1 MTLLAVGLSHRTAPV
16 RLLEKAAVPAG
27 EVGKVLD
34 ELLSADLAAQAAT
47 AELQAGHVDVGTVL
61 GTAAVGTAVASRAV
75 SGAAGSEAP
84 VAEAVVLSTCN
95 RVEVY
100 ADVSA
105 FHAGVA
111 EITNV
116 LARVSGLPH
125 DELTPH
131 LYVHHDARAV
141 AHLYT
146 VVCGLDS
153 MLVGE
158 AQILGQ
164 VRAAFRTADEAGSV
178 GRVLSAL
185 FRSALRLGKRV
196 RTETGIDAAGA
207 SLVSVGVRLAAGP
220 LGSLQ
225 GRPALLVGAG
235 STGALA
241 GGVLRRAGVGPLVV
255 ANRGGERAERL
266 AASLGG
272 RATGLRRL
280 ADELAV
286 ADVVVCCTGAAGLM
300 LRADAVAA
308 AVRKRAGR
316 PLFLLDLALPHDID
330 PAVRALPGVT
340 LLDLDGLR
348 DALEGQD
355 AAADVEAVRLLVASE
370 VRTFLAA
377 QRAQRVAP
385 TVVALRARAAEVVA
399 YELDRLSAR
408 MPGLDPAARAEVG
421 MTVSRVVDKLLHA
434 PTVRVKQLAGGPGG
448 DSYAAALR
456 ELFELDP
463 STAAAVSSLD
473 VDELA

>member
-1 MTLLAVGLSHRTAPV
+1 M
-16 RLLEKAAVPAG
+16 
-27 EVGKVLD
+27 
-34 ELLSADLAAQAAT
+34 
-47 AELQAGHVDVGTVL
+47 
-61 GTAAVGTAVASRAV
+61 
-75 SGAAGSEAP
+75 
-84 VAEAVVLSTCN
+84 
-95 RVEVY
+95 
-100 ADVSA
+100 
-105 FHAGVA
+105 
-111 EITNV
+111 
-116 LARVSGLPH
+116 
-125 DELTPH
+125 
-131 LYVHHDARAV
+131 
-141 AHLYT
+141 
-146 VVCGLDS
+146 
-153 MLVGE
+153 
-158 AQILGQ
+158 
-164 VRAAFRTADEAGSV
+164 

-463 STAAAVSSLD
+463 STAAAVSTLD

>member
-16 RLLEKAAVPAG
+16 PLLEKAAVPADQ
-27 EVGKVLD
+27 VGKVLD

-47 AELQAGHVDVGTVL
+47 AELQAAMRSGRGGEHGA
-61 GTAAVGTAVASRAV
+61 GPAGGRAV
-75 SGAAGSEAP
+75 SGASASEAP

-116 LARVSGLPH
+116 LARASGLPH
-125 DELTPH
+125 EELTPH

-164 VRAAFRTADEAGSV
+164 VRAAFRAAGEAGSV
-178 GRVLSAL
+178 GRELSAL

-241 GGVLRRAGVGPLVV
+241 GGVLRRAGVGPIVV

-266 AASLGG
+266 ASILGG
-272 RATGLRRL
+272 RATGLRQPRRRAGSRRRRRVL
-280 ADELAV
+280 HRRDRV
-286 ADVVVCCTGAAGLM
+286 GAARGRGGRG
-300 LRADAVAA
+300 RAQARRPA
-308 AVRKRAGR
+308 AVPARPGPAARHRSGGAGAARGHPAGSGRAARR
-316 PLFLLDLALPHDID
+316 P
-330 PAVRALPGVT
+330 
-340 LLDLDGLR
+340 
-348 DALEGQD
+348 EGQD
-355 AAADVEAVRLLVASE
+355 AAADVEAVRLLVAERSPH
-370 VRTFLAA
+370 L
-377 QRAQRVAP
+377 
-385 TVVALRARAAEVVA
+385 
-399 YELDRLSAR
+399 
-408 MPGLDPAARAEVG
+408 PGRPAGA
-421 MTVSRVVDKLLHA
+421 
-434 PTVRVKQLAGGPGG
+434 AGGPDGRR
-448 DSYAAALR
+448 AAGARGRGCRL
-456 ELFELDP
+456 
-463 STAAAVSSLD
+463 
-473 VDELA
+473 

>member
-1 MTLLAVGLSHRTAPV
+1 MTLLAVGLSHRTASVP
-16 RLLEKAAVPAG
+16 LLERAAVPAD
-27 EVGKVLD
+27 ELGKVLE

-47 AELQAGHVDVGTVL
+47 AELPAGATAVGS
-61 GTAAVGTAVASRAV
+61 AAVSQAV
-75 SGAAGSEAP
+75 SGASASEAP
-84 VAEAVVLSTCN
+84 IAEAVLLSTCN

-116 LARVSGLPH
+116 LARSSGLPH
-125 DELTPH
+125 EELTPH

-164 VRAAFRTADEAGSV
+164 VRAAFRTAGEAGSV
-178 GRVLSAL
+178 GRELSAL

-196 RTETGIDAAGA
+196 RTDTGIDAAGA

-235 STGALA
+235 STGSLA
-241 GGVLRRAGVGPLVV
+241 GGELRRAGVGPVVV
-255 ANRGGERAERL
+255 ANRGADRAERL
-266 AASLGG
+266 ASGLGG
-272 RATGLRRL
+272 RATGLRHL
-280 ADELAV
+280 TDELAN
-286 ADVVVCCTGAAGLM
+286 ADVVVCCTGATGLV

-308 AVRKRAGR
+308 AVRRRGGR

-348 DALEGQD
+348 DALDGQD

-370 VRTFLAA
+370 VRAFLAA

-408 MPGLDPAARAEVG
+408 RPDLDPAARAEVE

-463 STAAAVSSLD
+463 NAAAAVSSLD
-473 VDELA
+473 ADELA

>member
-1 MTLLAVGLSHRTAPV
+1 M
-16 RLLEKAAVPAG
+16 
-27 EVGKVLD
+27 
-34 ELLSADLAAQAAT
+34 
-47 AELQAGHVDVGTVL
+47 
-61 GTAAVGTAVASRAV
+61 

-84 VAEAVVLSTCN
+84 VAEAVVLATCN

-116 LARVSGLPH
+116 LARASGLPH

-158 AQILGQ
+158 TQILGQ

-241 GGVLRRAGVGPLVV
+241 AGCCGAPASGPSWWPTEVASVRSASPPAWAAARDRAASPRRRAGSRRRRRVLH
-255 ANRGGERAERL
+255 
-266 AASLGG
+266 G
-272 RATGLRRL
+272 RYG
-280 ADELAV
+280 
-286 ADVVVCCTGAAGLM
+286 
-300 LRADAVAA
+300 ADAARGRSSR
-308 AVRKRAGR
+308 AVRRRAGR

-408 MPGLDPAARAEVG
+408 VPGLEPATRAEVE
-421 MTVSRVVDKLLHA
+421 MTVGRVVDKLLHA

-463 STAAAVSSLD
+463 STAAAVSTLD
-473 VDELA
+473 VDEPA